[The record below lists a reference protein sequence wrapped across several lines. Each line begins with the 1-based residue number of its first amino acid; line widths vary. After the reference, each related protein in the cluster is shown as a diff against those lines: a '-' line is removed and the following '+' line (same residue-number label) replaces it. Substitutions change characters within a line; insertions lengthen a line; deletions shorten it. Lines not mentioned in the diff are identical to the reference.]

1 MVLDV
6 AYAPMQG
13 HFGLTVS
20 ALSGNRCSTTFSRP
34 SMPDSGHPVLRLST
48 RERWQTRASW
58 PVCVS
63 VTSG

>member
-20 ALSGNRCSTTFSRP
+20 ALSGNRCWTPGPEIVNEGKMTDASF
-34 SMPDSGHPVLRLST
+34 MACLRQ
-48 RERWQTRASW
+48 RNKR
-58 PVCVS
+58 
-63 VTSG
+63 